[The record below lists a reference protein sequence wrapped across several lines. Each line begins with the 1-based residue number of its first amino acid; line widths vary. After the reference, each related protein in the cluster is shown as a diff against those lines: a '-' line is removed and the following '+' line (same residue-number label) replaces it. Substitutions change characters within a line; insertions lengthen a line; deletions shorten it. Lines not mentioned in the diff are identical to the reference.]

1 MNEQVELT
9 QAQHV
14 EIENGVATY
23 LRNGLALYTSMRSE
37 VHPSHVIIGLCKVLL
52 YNIVQPLEQKDRAEG
67 IRVVKEWLDA
77 GLAELEANPDFQASI
92 AKQRAAAS

>member
-9 QAQHV
+9 EEEHLKL
-14 EIENGVATY
+14 ENDVAAY
-23 LRNGLALYTSMRSE
+23 PRNGLALYTGMRPE
-37 VHPSHVIIGLCKVLL
+37 VRPSHVIIGLCKVLL